1 MAIKTDW
8 NGFEGGPISDDFD
21 DEADLPPELIKAQT
35 VSEMV
40 EAAAVMGFNL
50 LIRMKMGDEN
60 VKITVESSPDE
71 TH

>member
-8 NGFEGGPISDDFD
+8 DGFEGGPISDEFD
-21 DEADLPPELIKAQT
+21 DETDMPPELIKAQT

-50 LIRMKMGDEN
+50 LIRMKLGGEI
-60 VKITVESSPDE
+60 VKITVESGPDE
-71 TH
+71 AH

>member
-8 NGFEGGPISDDFD
+8 DGFENGPISDEFD
-21 DEADLPPELIKAQT
+21 DETDLPPELIKAQT

-50 LIRMKMGDEN
+50 LIRLKMGGET

>member
-8 NGFEGGPISDDFD
+8 DGFDGGPISDEFD
-21 DEADLPPELIKAQT
+21 DETDLPPELIKAQT

-50 LIRMKMGDEN
+50 LIRMKMGGEI
-60 VKITVESSPDE
+60 VKITVENGPDE

>member
-8 NGFEGGPISDDFD
+8 DGFEGGPISDEFD

-50 LIRMKMGDEN
+50 LIRMKLGGET
-60 VKITVESSPDE
+60 VKITVESGPDE
-71 TH
+71 AH

>member
-8 NGFEGGPISDDFD
+8 DGFEGGPKSDDFD
-21 DEADLPPELIKAQT
+21 DETELPPELIRAQT

-50 LIRMKMGDEN
+50 QIRMQMGGET
-60 VKITVESSPDE
+60 VKITVESGPDE
-71 TH
+71 AH

>member
-8 NGFEGGPISDDFD
+8 GGFEGGPISDDFD
-21 DEADLPPELIKAQT
+21 DDEGLPPELIKAQT

-40 EAAAVMGFNL
+40 EAATVMGFNL
-50 LIRMKMGDEN
+50 LIRMQMGGET

>member
-1 MAIKTDW
+1 VAIKTDW
-8 NGFEGGPISDDFD
+8 DGFEGGPKSDEFD
-21 DEADLPPELIKAQT
+21 DETDLPPELIKAQT

-50 LIRMKMGDEN
+50 LIRMKMGGET
-60 VKITVESSPDE
+60 VKITVESGPDE

>member
-8 NGFEGGPISDDFD
+8 DGFEGGPISDDFD

-50 LIRMKMGDEN
+50 LIRMQMGGET